1 MKANRTRDH
10 PASFTSMPQTY
21 GVLRSLLLFFLS
33 SLNSSVS
40 APIFFFSH
48 SDVVE
53 LRETQLY
60 ATIGCLPKAH
70 YYTKLPSLTLLKG
83 NQAPL
88 VQSHL
93 IPESTATLVGLHS
106 FESNKKSLC
115 PPPRRTLVPHICGSV
130 SLLFPLSSINK
141 SLKEVICSN
150 RDEHPNVFQTF
161 RNVVF
166 NCNSSHCMYP
176 FACWCAAWWYLLK
189 KKSVR

>member
-1 MKANRTRDH
+1 
-10 PASFTSMPQTY
+10 
-21 GVLRSLLLFFLS
+21 VLCCFFCRLE
-33 SLNSSVS
+33 LRCVCTN
-40 APIFFFSH
+40 FFFWH
-48 SDVVE
+48 SEVVE

-70 YYTKLPSLTLLKG
+70 YTKLPSLTLLK

-106 FESNKKSLC
+106 FESNKKSIC